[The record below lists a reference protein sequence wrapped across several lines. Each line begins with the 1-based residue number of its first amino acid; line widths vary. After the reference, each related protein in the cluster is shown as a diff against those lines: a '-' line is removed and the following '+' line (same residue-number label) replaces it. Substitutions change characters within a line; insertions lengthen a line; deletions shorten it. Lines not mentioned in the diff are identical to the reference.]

1 MHVTRGEA
9 AVVLAMS
16 RGGGPRSRGCAD
28 GWVGL
33 LRNCNDIMS
42 IIGALGE
49 WGGLGES
56 RADDLAPCAGHLE
69 RPLDHHGND

>member
-16 RGGGPRSRGCAD
+16 GGRGPRSRGCAD

-33 LRNCNDIMS
+33 LRNLLESLRIKSMRIRRD
-42 IIGALGE
+42 
-49 WGGLGES
+49 GGV
-56 RADDLAPCAGHLE
+56 
-69 RPLDHHGND
+69 